1 MRQIQK
7 NAVNPP
13 PGWRLNSTHCMKGNL
28 TPSGHLNRVK
38 LGPPKTPPLPQRQRE
53 HSSCSAVSFMAPRKA
68 AENTSA
74 APPPHKHT
82 LSRVPPASP
91 RPLLGEGGSGEV
103 SGCWWRS
110 CRDGVRQE
118 PVSQLQAE
126 QTRRIISVFLQNP
139 RACLCVFSCSLCCQK
154 APADIPARCHHI
166 SLLH

>member
-38 LGPPKTPPLPQRQRE
+38 LGPPKTPPRDSVNTVHVPLSLLWRPEKQQKTPLP
-53 HSSCSAVSFMAPRKA
+53 P
-68 AENTSA
+68 
-74 APPPHKHT
+74 PPPHKHT